1 MDAHRFDE
9 TIGEGR
15 YTVEV
20 TRVRGNRWRASLV
33 RSADIPSA
41 VMPFYGDTPREA
53 LEALVCWLSEAHGG
67 TADSERQP
75 RVERYREGP

>member
-1 MDAHRFDE
+1 MDAHHFDE
-9 TIGEGR
+9 SIGGGR

-20 TRVRGNRWRASLV
+20 KPAHGNRWRASLL

-53 LEALVCWLSEAHGG
+53 LEALVRWLSQAHGA
-67 TADSERQP
+67 TADSEKAA
-75 RVERYREGP
+75 VG

>member
-9 TIGEGR
+9 TIGGGR

-20 TRVRGNRWRASLV
+20 TRVQGNPTNRTRWRASLL

-41 VMPFYGDTPREA
+41 VMPFYGDTPPEA
-53 LEALVCWLSEAHGG
+53 LEALVRWLSQAHGA
-67 TADSERQP
+67 TADSEKAAA
-75 RVERYREGP
+75 G

>member
-9 TIGEGR
+9 TIGGGR

-20 TRVRGNRWRASLV
+20 TPVQGNRWRASLL
-33 RSADIPSA
+33 RSADVPSA

-53 LEALVCWLSEAHGG
+53 LEALVRWLSQAYGV
-67 TADSERQP
+67 TADSEKAAA
-75 RVERYREGP
+75 G